1 MNVALKPE
9 LKKFVEKEVK
19 AGRYES
25 VDDVMAAAVTRLMQD
40 DQGIDLKPGELQA
53 LIEKGE
59 ADIARGDVLTL
70 SQVRKH
76 FRQRRSSTSRKHS

>member
-1 MNVALKPE
+1 MNVALRPE

-25 VDDVMAAAVTRLMQD
+25 VDDVLAAAVTRLMQE
-40 DQGIDLKPGELQA
+40 DQGIDFKPGELQA
-53 LIEKGE
+53 LIDKGE

-70 SQVRKH
+70 SQVRKRFH
-76 FRQRRSSTSRKHS
+76 QRRSAGVRKHS